1 MDCIREVLGS
11 KQLGAKILFLSLAN
25 VLIGLWI
32 AFALS
37 YFETKQRLD
46 VIEYQHRLVIEEIT
60 RLADSTKDP
69 NQLLFKDYEC
79 RFSERQKY
87 QKYLSSMA
95 KIDRV
100 ITELGEIKRI
110 SHQNDYLDRSGRSDY
125 ASETAGAQVLSIGN
139 TKLATPSTSISKWL
153 SLFGLNKI
161 SKYFA
166 NGPNR
171 AIQPSIHPGECFAFT
186 GPGEIIIKLIKTVF
200 IDAVSIEHI
209 LPQMSPNGNIS
220 NAPSNF
226 SVYGME
232 NENGNVSSSC
242 VDSNAILN
250 AIHLGD
256 FQYDINRHQPL
267 QLFQLNQNASA
278 KSFPIVRFIFKSN
291 HGDPEHTCVYR
302 IRVHG
307 SLTKPD
313 YYQRDP

>member
-1 MDCIREVLGS
+1 MDCVREVLGS
-11 KQLGAKILFLSLAN
+11 KQLGAKVLFLSLTN

-37 YFETKQRLD
+37 YFETKHRLD
-46 VIEYQHRLVIEEIT
+46 VIEYQHRLVIEEII
-60 RLADSTKDP
+60 RLGDSTKDP

-79 RFSERQKY
+79 RYSERQKY

-95 KIDRV
+95 KIDKV
-100 ITELGEIKRI
+100 ITDLDEIKRI
-110 SHQNDYLDRSGRSDY
+110 SNRNDYLDRSGRSDY
-125 ASETAGAQVLSIGN
+125 ALETSGAQVLSIGN
-139 TKLATPSTSISKWL
+139 TELATPSTSISKWL

-232 NENGNVSSSC
+232 NGNGNVSSSC

-256 FQYDINRHQPL
+256 FQYDINKHQPL
-267 QLFQLNQNASA
+267 QLFQLNQNVTA

-313 YYQRDP
+313 Y

>member
-11 KQLGAKILFLSLAN
+11 KQLGAKILFLTLIN

-37 YFETKQRLD
+37 YFETKHRLD
-46 VIEYQHRLVIEEIT
+46 VIEYQHRLVIDEMI
-60 RLADSTKDP
+60 RVADSTKDQ
-69 NQLLFKDYEC
+69 NQLLVKDYEM
-79 RFSERQKY
+79 RSSERQQY
-87 QKYLSSMA
+87 QKYLSSMS

-100 ITELGEIKRI
+100 ITELDEIKRT
-110 SHQNDYLDRSGRSDY
+110 SNQNDYLDRSGRSDY
-125 ASETAGAQVLSIGN
+125 ALETAGAQVLSIGN
-139 TKLATPSTSISKWL
+139 TQLAYCTSASISKWF

-171 AIQPSIHPGECFAFT
+171 AIQPSIYPGECFAFT
-186 GPGEIIIKLIKTVF
+186 GTGEIIIKLIKTVF
-200 IDAVSIEHI
+200 IDAVGIEHI
-209 LPQMSPNGNIS
+209 LPQMSPNGNIL

-232 NENGNVSSSC
+232 NGNVLSSC
-242 VDSNAILN
+242 ADSN

-256 FQYDINRHQPL
+256 FQYDINEHQPL
-267 QLFQLNQNASA
+267 QMFQLSQNATT

-313 YYQRDP
+313 YDPCTP

>member
-1 MDCIREVLGS
+1 MDCVREVLGS
-11 KQLGAKILFLSLAN
+11 KQLGAKIVFLSLTN

-37 YFETKQRLD
+37 YFETKHRLD
-46 VIEYQHRLVIEEIT
+46 AIEYQHRLVIKEII
-60 RLADSTKDP
+60 RLGDSTIDP
-69 NQLLFKDYEC
+69 NQLLFKYYEC
-79 RFSERQKY
+79 QYSERQKY
-87 QKYLSSMA
+87 QKYLLSMA
-95 KIDRV
+95 KIDKA
-100 ITELGEIKRI
+100 ITKLDEIKRI
-110 SHQNDYLDRSGRSDY
+110 SNRNDYLDRSGRSDY
-125 ASETAGAQVLSIGN
+125 ALETSGAQVLSIGN
-139 TKLATPSTSISKWL
+139 TELATPSTSISKWL

-232 NENGNVSSSC
+232 NGNGNVSSSC

-250 AIHLGD
+250 AVHLGD
-256 FQYDINRHQPL
+256 FQYDINKHQPL
-267 QLFQLNQNASA
+267 QLFQLNQNVTAQ
-278 KSFPIVRFIFKSN
+278 SFPIVRFIFKSN

-313 YYQRDP
+313 YYQCDP